1 MVRRSGSR
9 QAVQLTVEAFERA
22 VVAEPEKLFVFV
34 ETAAQHFRGAG
45 RTGAYEDRAETQ
57 HQPRANGTMATCF
70 CGPTDFSEDWR
81 NALLHEGLQEHARSR
96 RIRLLPYFNLT
107 RPRWDMHVAEA
118 TQQHGSSD
126 GSPRRVVCDC
136 THFCYSPF
144 LYEPLWWAIGQAADQ
159 MAPRPVET
167 AA

>member
-1 MVRRSGSR
+1 M
-9 QAVQLTVEAFERA
+9 
-22 VVAEPEKLFVFV
+22 FV

-136 THFCYSPF
+136 THFCYDEAFWSGAVFPA
-144 LYEPLWWAIGQAADQ
+144 LEALVAGKPSLDASVQ
-159 MAPRPVET
+159 RE
-167 AA
+167 